1 MAKFCLVWFT
11 PSPHGAVC
19 ACTEMFCLVAFL
31 LFVFKY
37 VCLYSW
43 RNYICSLGLDPWRL
57 SCMPLLFNPSSLVL
71 AMRAEKK
78 HLPRASL
85 GQNGW
90 KAACL
95 ERKKADESFCWR
107 PGGWCRVGRR
117 DHSHLIAVSSQCP
130 CLGRPCAVGQSRMAW
145 KKSGVWL
152 QCCCPEPCPS
162 VETQF
167 FYNAF
172 DCFWSKPSELLWQ
185 KAAPR
190 WWAVPA
196 LLPAPFSMKVLE
208 AVAVFCLSLDSWGGY
223 FFKFV

>member
-11 PSPHGAVC
+11 PSPHGTVC

-107 PGGWCRVGRR
+107 PGGWCRVGRGGEKGPQPP
-117 DHSHLIAVSSQCP
+117 HSSVIAVSLPGQTLCCRTKQDGLKEIR
-130 CLGRPCAVGQSRMAW
+130 CLVAV
-145 KKSGVWL
+145 
-152 QCCCPEPCPS
+152 
-162 VETQF
+162 
-167 FYNAF
+167 
-172 DCFWSKPSELLWQ
+172 
-185 KAAPR
+185 
-190 WWAVPA
+190 
-196 LLPAPFSMKVLE
+196 LLPGALPISRNPIFL
-208 AVAVFCLSLDSWGGY
+208 
-223 FFKFV
+223 